1 LEKARGE
8 YIAILDADDVAI
20 PDRLQ
25 FQVAFL
31 DAHPRVVLVGTGV
44 ELIDDAGAPC
54 GRLPAVQDSIVLR
67 WMLYFK
73 NPIPHSSVMYKR
85 VAVCALGGY
94 DVALPPAED
103 YALWSKLMQEY
114 AILEIPQV
122 LTRYRINPNGIA
134 RKHASTL
141 RRNSNEVV
149 RRNLRQLLGKDVSDD
164 VAACLNGAPSDPN
177 AVREAY
183 RIYWQCVQAFHAQQ
197 RVPRNHRPL
206 FETVL
211 RDLLSLARQDETQR
225 GRALA
230 LATRYAARY
239 APLQIMS
246 PSFFNFVAK
255 IIAPPSW
262 RRLFRRAVP
271 RKTNA

>member
-1 LEKARGE
+1 
-8 YIAILDADDVAI
+8 
-20 PDRLQ
+20 
-25 FQVAFL
+25 
-31 DAHPRVVLVGTGV
+31 
-44 ELIDDAGAPC
+44 
-54 GRLPAVQDSIVLR
+54 
-67 WMLYFK
+67 
-73 NPIPHSSVMYKR
+73 
-85 VAVCALGGY
+85 
-94 DVALPPAED
+94 
-103 YALWSKLMQEY
+103 
-114 AILEIPQV
+114 
-122 LTRYRINPNGIA
+122 
-134 RKHASTL
+134 
-141 RRNSNEVV
+141 
-149 RRNLRQLLGKDVSDD
+149 
-164 VAACLNGAPSDPN
+164 
-177 AVREAY
+177 VREAY